1 MAQSKPVG
9 EDLETGEE
17 ERYQLLLDYDLPDAA
32 IKRYVDHNDI
42 RVPGVTKNTK
52 LKVAQKLT
60 DEQIES
66 LIREYKY
73 AGQQSINYY
82 LITGVE
88 RKEYDD
94 LVDEIRVQAPLSKQ
108 EVGVR
113 EPYLASA
120 DKLKEN
126 LYLSFG
132 YIESTGDT
140 DPKTG
145 IQQNKEIR
153 GRCIAVIRDDTDLVS
168 IRCTDENIA
177 QKVANEIT
185 AGLRIERESAAYQPE
200 FGTEFEER
208 FRNEL
213 IEKYYSL
220 KIRINDE
227 EGRTVDTI
235 EYNAKTDEK
244 GERKDAREDQD
255 VSRQLNKHGG
265 DIRMG
270 YVELKNGS
278 KFYMNRDKSKISFVK
293 CEREE
298 RINEITEVFDNVLR
312 QTGEYPQQ
320 KLEGIGNVPE

>member
-1 MAQSKPVG
+1 MAQSTSLG

-17 ERYQLLLDYDLPDAA
+17 QRYQRLLDYDLPDAA
-32 IKRYVDHNDI
+32 IRRYLDQRSI
-42 RVPGVTKNTK
+42 EVPGVTTDTK
-52 LKVAQKLT
+52 QRVAQKLD
-60 DEQIES
+60 DEQIEA
-66 LIREYKY
+66 LISEYKF

-88 RKEYDD
+88 RKNYDD
-94 LVDEIRVQAPLSKQ
+94 LVSEIEVQAPSSKQ

-120 DKLKEN
+120 DQLKGN

-140 DPKTG
+140 DPVTG

-153 GRCIAVIRDDTDLVS
+153 GRCVAVLRDETDLVS

-177 QKVANEIT
+177 KKVARQIT
-185 AGLRIERESAAYQPE
+185 SGLKIERESAAYQPE
-200 FGTEFEER
+200 FGHKFEEK

-220 KIRINDE
+220 KIRINDQA
-227 EGRTVDTI
+227 GRTVDTI
-235 EYNAKTDEK
+235 EYKAKTDEE
-244 GERKDAREDQD
+244 GEREDAREDKD
-255 VSRQLNKHGG
+255 VSRQLDEHGG

-293 CEREE
+293 CEQEE
-298 RINEITEVFDNVLR
+298 QINEITEVFDDVLR